1 MKISING
8 IEIVKVKDY
17 SGASIR
23 GSQDWDHGPI
33 YVDLHIYDLV
43 IDHKAFEILD
53 AAFRNGESVNVKLLD
68 NGFDRDL
75 NMMVRSQDV
84 TLDGWK
90 DIPTSYIV
98 MESVI

>member
-8 IEIVKVKDY
+8 VEIIKDKDY

-23 GSQDWDHGPI
+23 GSQDWDDGPI
-33 YVDLHIYDLV
+33 YVDLRICDLV

-75 NMMVRSQDV
+75 NMFVR
-84 TLDGWK
+84 GE
-90 DIPTSYIV
+90 DIVVERFSDNPTSFFNL
-98 MESVI
+98 ECHK

>member
-1 MKISING
+1 MKISINET
-8 IEIVKVKDY
+8 EIVVNKDY
-17 SGASIR
+17 SGATIR
-23 GSQDWDHGPI
+23 GSQDYGFI

-75 NMMVRSQDV
+75 NMFVR
-84 TLDGWK
+84 GE
-90 DIPTSYIV
+90 DIVVERFSDNPTSSFDL
-98 MESVI
+98 ECHR